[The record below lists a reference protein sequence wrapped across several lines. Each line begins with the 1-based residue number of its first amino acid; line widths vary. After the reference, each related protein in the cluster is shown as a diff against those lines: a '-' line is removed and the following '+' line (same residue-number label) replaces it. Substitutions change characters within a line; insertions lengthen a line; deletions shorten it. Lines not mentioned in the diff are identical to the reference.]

1 MQSNNIGPTSL
12 RAGTGRLGGLSP
24 LFFKRMAGVT
34 PKYAAPLSEKRD
46 RSMSDQS
53 GSISYNEACGLER
66 LAPERRGPRPAS
78 EEGKLELTE
87 ALRSNDRS

>member
-1 MQSNNIGPTSL
+1 MY
-12 RAGTGRLGGLSP
+12 RH
-24 LFFKRMAGVT
+24 
-34 PKYAAPLSEKRD
+34 LSEKRD
-46 RSMSDQS
+46 RSMSDRS
-53 GSISYNEACGLER
+53 RFHTLKEACGIER

>member
-1 MQSNNIGPTSL
+1 MRFFSTEQECCGAPIRKT
-12 RAGTGRLGGLSP
+12 GTGLETTGPRFHTL
-24 LFFKRMAGVT
+24 K
-34 PKYAAPLSEKRD
+34 
-46 RSMSDQS
+46 
-53 GSISYNEACGLER
+53 EACGIER